1 MFRIF
6 RALRPG
12 LVGVLTAGGL
22 LTAGTLTGSLEASD
36 DWDWGAVEAM
46 DDAPVTRPA
55 TPPASTAAT
64 DAKYAELRRLAA
76 QAAPDLEASSV
87 AALSVFE
94 GAGPFQVVPAR
105 RDRDMHPCA
114 NCHQWVLSNPE
125 PRKLGAPHD
134 NFELQHGLHGKGGFW
149 CFTCHDVD
157 NNFALKTLDGESVE
171 FDHAYV
177 VCSQCHVQQGRDW
190 ARGAHGKRV
199 GGWDGPR
206 SVYNCTACHYQHK
219 PAIKPR
225 EPQPGPVMR
234 VGLPRPD
241 HWVAADQRPGH
252 RADHATDWQHDI
264 DRRRESQ
271 ETDSTSDTAANEAKE
286 TGDAE
291 S

>member
-1 MFRIF
+1 MR
-6 RALRPG
+6 
-12 LVGVLTAGGL
+12 
-22 LTAGTLTGSLEASD
+22 GSLCSGLAGALVLGTVLAGLWCGPLAASD
-36 DWDWGAVEAM
+36 DWDWGAVEEM
-46 DDAPVTRPA
+46 GDAPVTRPA
-55 TPPASTAAT
+55 APAASTAAT
-64 DAKYAELRRLAA
+64 DAKYAELRRQAT
-76 QAAPDLEASSV
+76 QAAPDLEATAV
-87 AALSVFE
+87 AALSIFA

-125 PRKLGAPHD
+125 PRKLAAPHD

-149 CFTCHDVD
+149 CFTCHDVE
-157 NNFALKTLDGESVE
+157 NNFALKTLEGDPVE

-177 VCSQCHVQQGRDW
+177 VCTQCHVQQGRDW

-219 PAIKPR
+219 PAIEPR
-225 EPQPGPVMR
+225 EPGPGPVIR

-241 HWVAADQRPGH
+241 HWVAADQRAGH
-252 RADHATDWQHDI
+252 AGDHGSAWQRDI
-264 DRRRESQ
+264 DRRRESP
-271 ETDSTSDTAANEAKE
+271 EPESSSDTAAMDAEGE
-286 TGDAE
+286 PDAE